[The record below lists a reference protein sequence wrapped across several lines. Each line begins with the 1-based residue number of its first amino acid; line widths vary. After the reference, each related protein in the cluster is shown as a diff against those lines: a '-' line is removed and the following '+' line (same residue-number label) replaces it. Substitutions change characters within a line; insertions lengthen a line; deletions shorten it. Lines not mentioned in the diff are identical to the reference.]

1 MSLNSTLLSLLINEK
16 VSQRDYYSLH
26 IPHKKKSKTQI
37 GFNMVKQI
45 SLQEFIEKS
54 TTIPVVDVRT
64 PLEFEQGHFPKALNI
79 PIFTNEER
87 VIVGTTYKQKGRQP
101 AILLGFELTG
111 PKWANFIKEA
121 EIIAPDKKIMV
132 HCWRGGMRSGAMA
145 WAFDIYGFEVY
156 TLTGGYK
163 TFRRFGIDSFSKT
176 YNFMILSGNTG
187 SAKTRT
193 LQELKKLGQ
202 QVIDLEDLAKHQGS
216 SFGSMGK
223 MIQPSQEQFENLL
236 ATELSSMDIS
246 RPIWLED
253 ESVTI
258 GNRVIPKPIWVQM
271 RNAPVIKIDIPREER
286 IEFLNEEYGT
296 LDKDF
301 LKASVTRI
309 SKRLGPLET
318 KLTLQAIDE
327 DRMKDFIKQVLVYY
341 DKTYEKGLN
350 NREILNLQTINLEK
364 INPIEN
370 ANAILNFM
378 NK

>member
-1 MSLNSTLLSLLINEK
+1 
-16 VSQRDYYSLH
+16 
-26 IPHKKKSKTQI
+26 
-37 GFNMVKQI
+37 MVKQI

-87 VIVGTTYKQKGRQP
+87 VTVGTTYKQKGRQP

-111 PKWANFIKEA
+111 PKWANFIEEA
-121 EIIAPDKKIMV
+121 EKIAPDKKIMV

-163 TFRRFGIDSFSKT
+163 TFRRFWIDSFSKT
-176 YNFMILSGNTG
+176 YNFIILSGNTG

-223 MIQPSQEQFENLL
+223 MVQPSQEQFENLL
-236 ATELSSMDIS
+236 ATELSNMDIS

-364 INPIEN
+364 INPKEN

>member
-1 MSLNSTLLSLLINEK
+1 
-16 VSQRDYYSLH
+16 
-26 IPHKKKSKTQI
+26 
-37 GFNMVKQI
+37 MVKQI
-45 SLQEFIEKS
+45 PLQEFIEKS

-64 PLEFEQGHFPKALNI
+64 PLEFEQGHFPNASNI

-87 VIVGTTYKQKGRQP
+87 VIVGTTYKQKGKQP

-121 EIIAPDKKIMV
+121 EKIAPDKKIMV

-156 TLTGGYK
+156 TLKGGYK

-176 YNFMILSGNTG
+176 YKFIIISGNTG

-193 LQELKKLGQ
+193 LQELKKLGE
-202 QVIDLEDLAKHQGS
+202 QVVDLEELAQHQGS

-236 ATELSSMDIS
+236 ASELTNMDIS
-246 RPIWLED
+246 KPIWLED

-258 GNRVIPKPIWVQM
+258 GNRVIPKPVWVQM

-327 DRMKDFIKQVLVYY
+327 GRMKDFISQVLVYY

-350 NREILNLQTINLEK
+350 NREILNLQIIGLEK
-364 INPIEN
+364 IDPKAN
-370 ANAILNFM
+370 ASAILNFI